1 MCLYRK
7 QTAKRNSTNKGKQMN
22 KLNPTVEIT
31 KEAFNALTESQE
43 LKPFE
48 TIEARSVARE
58 NRYLSKAG
66 VVLIEIENFLSNVTQ
81 YYIQDINA

>member
-1 MCLYRK
+1 
-7 QTAKRNSTNKGKQMN
+7 MN
-22 KLNPTVEIT
+22 KLNPTVEIS
-31 KEAFNALTESQE
+31 KEAFSALTEGLTLE
-43 LKPFE
+43 PFK
-48 TIEARSVARE
+48 TISARAVARE